1 MQNELQPHRAGTT
14 CFSWV
19 PKEFPPAYLVAFQPE
34 KLGKS
39 VHWACL
45 QVRPNQKVLHNA
57 YWNVNHKLLLVAG
70 NRCNMKVCFCP
81 NMAVTAVENP
91 SQMKQALSMNNT
103 IVGNLA
109 SPYCRAQVIRQIGL
123 DKGNRW
129 GLEPAP
135 SANGKDRTVACLQRS
150 T

>member
-1 MQNELQPHRAGTT
+1 
-14 CFSWV
+14 
-19 PKEFPPAYLVAFQPE
+19 
-34 KLGKS
+34 
-39 VHWACL
+39 
-45 QVRPNQKVLHNA
+45 
-57 YWNVNHKLLLVAG
+57 
-70 NRCNMKVCFCP
+70 
-81 NMAVTAVENP
+81 MAVTAVENP